1 MPWTDE
7 RSSGPVVVAVRGD
20 GDGDGQA
27 LDWAA
32 AEASARRCR
41 LHVVHVERLRWAVD
55 ISGLVPVADF
65 AAYRLVAEQIVR
77 TAAARARSV
86 AADLEISGQ
95 ALYGA
100 TVSSL
105 VSQGLGAQLLVLG
118 RRRGVP
124 ALRHGWP
131 RPSVGG
137 RLAGRAACPVAV
149 VGSLCSAPDAGSPP
163 RVVVG
168 VDASGPCPAALDL
181 AFRAAAQRGL
191 SLTAVQAWTP
201 EVPSGRAAVGR
212 PASAS
217 ERADLR
223 LDRALEPWRNRFA
236 DVPVQTR
243 LSVGEPAEALIRE
256 SRGAALAVVGSG
268 RRRWGGGSRA
278 SVSRVVAQ
286 GAGCPV
292 VVVRPGEATQWRAA
306 GRRAE
311 EASGT
316 T

>member
-1 MPWTDE
+1 
-7 RSSGPVVVAVRGD
+7 VVAVG

-55 ISGLVPVADF
+55 VSGLVPVADF
-65 AAYRLVAEQIVR
+65 AAYRLVAEQILR
-77 TAAARARSV
+77 TAAGRARSV

-100 TVSSL
+100 TVPSL
-105 VSQGLGAQLLVLG
+105 VSQGLDAQLLVLG
-118 RRRGVP
+118 RRRGAP
-124 ALRHGWP
+124 GPPRGWS
-131 RPSVGG
+131 RPSVCG
-137 RLAGRAACPVAV
+137 RVAGRAACPVAI
-149 VGSLCSAPDAGSPP
+149 VGSLCSTPDAGSPP

-168 VDASGPCPAALDL
+168 VDASGACPVALDV

-191 SLTAVQAWTP
+191 SLTAVHAWTP

-212 PASAS
+212 PASAC

-223 LDRALEPWRNRFA
+223 LDRVLEPWRNRFA

-243 LSVGEPAEALIRE
+243 LSVAEPAAALIGE
-256 SRGAALAVVGSG
+256 SRGAALVVVGSR
-268 RRRWGGGSRA
+268 RRRWAGGLRAA

-292 VVVRPGEATQWRAA
+292 VVVRPGEATQRRPA

-311 EASGT
+311 ETSGT